1 MNKVARKCLLGASL
15 LLCLTPLSSALDR
28 DPGKHHDKCK
38 PHDDCYQAV
47 PEGGSAAMYLLAAG
61 LTCLGAVFIRSRS
74 SKPNSFLG

>member
-1 MNKVARKCLLGASL
+1 MNKVARKWLLGAS
-15 LLCLTPLSSALDR
+15 LLCLTPLSFALDR
-28 DPGKHHDKCK
+28 DPGKDDGKCK

-74 SKPNSFLG
+74 SKPDLS